1 MEATQRHYTVFKM
14 LLWLTLAGCT
24 LHFFDNV
31 IFFDQYAEP
40 AWLNAP
46 IVAALWFP
54 LALAARR
61 AHTTLSGSQPDR
73 VYTLIQGFV
82 VGNWLSFGHYLFANP
97 VDVLPRIN
105 AIIAI
110 QTVLASALFVYSL
123 WMQVRFHPDSLPYFR
138 RIWIKLVAFYGITIF
153 ALEWVWP
160 SDFQTWWL

>member
-1 MEATQRHYTVFKM
+1 MSTVR
-14 LLWLTLAGCT
+14 L
-24 LHFFDNV
+24 
-31 IFFDQYAEP
+31 I
-40 AWLNAP
+40 
-46 IVAALWFP
+46 
-54 LALAARR
+54 
-61 AHTTLSGSQPDR
+61 SGSTFGVQAR
-73 VYTLIQGFV
+73 FRLHLGLVNTLIQGFV

-153 ALEWVWP
+153 ALEWAWP